1 MHLYMWVKSSDHSK
15 VAADSG
21 KWHQRSCGR
30 QLSGTWANCS
40 FATQHCT
47 RSLRSDSGFGLSL
60 WLCALSR
67 NHFGAGTFC
76 QPHDEQDSE
85 KNCAGSGWT
94 GHSEDLLLSCWCLI
108 CSRVEDSWTW
118 ALRLL
123 DAPLGHHLSL
133 TLISHWTLATHA
145 TLGLFGGI

>member
-1 MHLYMWVKSSDHSK
+1 MTEHH
-15 VAADSG
+15 
-21 KWHQRSCGR
+21 
-30 QLSGTWANCS
+30 T
-40 FATQHCT
+40 F
-47 RSLRSDSGFGLSL
+47 SLHSDSCFLVVLHYDFVGALS
-60 WLCALSR
+60 ALSR
-67 NHFGAGTFC
+67 NHFGAGTFF

-123 DAPLGHHLSL
+123 DAPLGQRLSF
-133 TLISHWTLATHA
+133 TLISQGTLATHA
-145 TLGLFGGI
+145 MLGLFGGQFNEVRTRMWTWLPRML